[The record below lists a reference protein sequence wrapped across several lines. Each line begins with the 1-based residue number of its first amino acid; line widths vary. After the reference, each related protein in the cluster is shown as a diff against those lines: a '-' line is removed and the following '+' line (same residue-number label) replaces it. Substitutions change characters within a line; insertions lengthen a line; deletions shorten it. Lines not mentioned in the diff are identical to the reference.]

1 MNWVKIEMEKN
12 QTLMVI
18 CDKNFS
24 ERDYIRNYQSFLK
37 KIKK

>member
-18 CDKNFS
+18 LIKISLREIILDYDIFKN
-24 ERDYIRNYQSFLK
+24 Y
-37 KIKK
+37 